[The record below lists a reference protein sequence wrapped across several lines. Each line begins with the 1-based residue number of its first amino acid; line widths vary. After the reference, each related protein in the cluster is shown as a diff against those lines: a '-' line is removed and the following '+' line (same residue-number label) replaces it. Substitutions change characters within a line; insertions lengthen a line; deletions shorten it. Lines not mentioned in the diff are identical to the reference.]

1 MKYDTDEPGV
11 PIPDAMS
18 QVMLRRRFKDPAA
31 CISPKVSPSARKR
44 PTPKISSD
52 SLNKSAGRKSTP
64 RRGSIIAPKI
74 TQKFNQTNN
83 EDLKEVSKLKF

>member
-18 QVMLRRRFKDPAA
+18 HVKLRRRFKNPAA
-31 CISPKVSPSARKR
+31 CISPKVSPSPRKKLS
-44 PTPKISSD
+44 PKISSEN
-52 SLNKSAGRKSTP
+52 LNRSAGRKSTP

-74 TQKFNQTNN
+74 TKKFN
-83 EDLKEVSKLKF
+83 

>member
-18 QVMLRRRFKDPAA
+18 HVKLRRRFKNPAA
-31 CISPKVSPSARKR
+31 CISPKVSPSPRK
-44 PTPKISSD
+44 TLSPKISSEN
-52 SLNKSAGRKSTP
+52 LNRSAGTKSTP

-74 TQKFNQTNN
+74 TKKFN
-83 EDLKEVSKLKF
+83 